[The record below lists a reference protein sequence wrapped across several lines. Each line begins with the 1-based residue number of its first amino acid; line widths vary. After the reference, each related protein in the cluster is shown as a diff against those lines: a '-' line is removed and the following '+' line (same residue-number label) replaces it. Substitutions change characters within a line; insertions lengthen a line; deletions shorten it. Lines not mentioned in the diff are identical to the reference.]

1 MSEIDD
7 LRAEIERLRAVG
19 LRQMESW
26 DVEKRE
32 SNRLHASAV
41 RYKSLVVELEGK
53 VKDVTV
59 QRDTCC
65 ERARTAEQ
73 AVAILKVRVD
83 ELIGSLTHY
92 GEHRRECQKRSLS
105 SKLMK
110 RDVECTCGF
119 DPLLAGGGE
128 LDSE

>member
-7 LRAEIERLRAVG
+7 LRAEIERLRADG
-19 LRQMESW
+19 LHQMESW

-32 SNRLHASAV
+32 SNRLHASVV
-41 RYKSLVVELEGK
+41 RYKNLAVELEGK
-53 VKDVTV
+53 VEDVTR
-59 QRDTCC
+59 QRDTEH
-65 ERARTAEQ
+65 ERARTAEE
-73 AVAILKVRVD
+73 AVAILKARVD
-83 ELIGSLTHY
+83 ELIGSLTRY

-105 SKLMK
+105 SRLLK
-110 RDVECTCGF
+110 RDVECTCGL